1 MEGTGD
7 PSAEQDVAR
16 VVHERLCGSRVGRR
30 WERIFRSHRP
40 EVLAL
45 VAVHPALEERM
56 RRALWLLEGCAR
68 RTSDQVGE
76 ETVAAVAAVL
86 DDLDRLGTLELR
98 REVQG
103 LRDEL
108 AFVRGHSF
116 AELLAG

>member
-1 MEGTGD
+1 MEGTD
-7 PSAEQDVAR
+7 RSAEQDVVR

-40 EVLAL
+40 ELLAL
-45 VAVHPALEERM
+45 VAVHPELDERM
-56 RRALWLLEGCAR
+56 QRALWLLEGCAR
-68 RTSDQVGE
+68 RTSEQVGE
-76 ETVAAVAAVL
+76 ETVAAVGAVL
-86 DDLDRLGTLELR
+86 DHLDRLGTLELR

-108 AFVRGHSF
+108 VMARGHSF